1 MDHEDLGIG
10 VYGGAYNMSS
20 DWQENLDVMIL
31 SLTRIQE
38 DIDRIPLSR
47 SRILTDTQQLLQNMN
62 SEAIQLMSM
71 LKYIEDLGFQDSND

>member
-1 MDHEDLGIG
+1 MNHGNLGIR

-20 DWQENLDVMIL
+20 DWQENLDVMML
-31 SLTRIQE
+31 SLTRIQG
-38 DIDRIPLSR
+38 DIDRIPSSR

>member
-1 MDHEDLGIG
+1 
-10 VYGGAYNMSS
+10 MSS

-38 DIDRIPLSR
+38 DMDKVPMSR
-47 SRILTDTQQLLQNMN
+47 SRIVADTQQLLQNMHL
-62 SEAIQLMSM
+62 EALQLMSM

>member
-62 SEAIQLMSM
+62 SEAIQLMNM
-71 LKYIEDLGFQDSND
+71 LKYIEDLGFQ